1 MFDTVA
7 DTINTM
13 LGITILTIAGIAILC
28 FFTKSAV
35 MKKIIQCIGFSLW
48 VSFWIGIIFYRDVL
62 EFAFNIAVI
71 LFVVI
76 AIISAFIWF
85 IRNIINETPSISAR
99 PDPEFQCEHCALYE
113 DCMRF
118 SECFEPNCPNFEPYE
133 DDFEIDD
140 FL

>member
-1 MFDTVA
+1 MFNSVTDTL
-7 DTINTM
+7 NSM
-13 LGITILTIAGIAILC
+13 LGITILTIVATTILC
-28 FFTKSAV
+28 YFAKSTV
-35 MKKIIQCIGFSLW
+35 MKKIIRDIGFALW
-48 VSFWIGIIFYRDVL
+48 ISFGVGIIFFRNLL
-62 EFAFNIAVI
+62 EYAFNIAVI

-76 AIISAFIWF
+76 AIISASIWY
-85 IRNIINETPSISAR
+85 IRDMINETPSPSIQTS
-99 PDPEFQCEHCALYE
+99 PEFQCEHCALYE